1 MIDSYTI
8 APVFAW
14 GDLVTEQI
22 PEQFRL
28 DSYDFDLPADR
39 IAQVPAD
46 RRDQSRLMR
55 LPAAGGEPTD
65 HLFTDVI
72 DFFRPGDCLV
82 LNDTRVF
89 PARLFAS
96 KPAGGRVELLAITV
110 KDNSFLAMYKTHR
123 GLHQGTVLDVL
134 DRDGNPTRT
143 KLLVDSIVTGIAGV
157 SVIDNQSVTAATVFD
172 QFGHMPLPPYIKRP
186 DSTHDELDLTRYQTV
201 YAAATGAV
209 AAPTAGLHF
218 TPDVLNALCHKGVL
232 TETITLHVGPGTFK
246 PVRTEDVR
254 QHDVGTERYVI
265 PERAAAA
272 INLAKEEGRRVIA
285 VGTTVVR
292 TLEAAAVN
300 GRIIA
305 GAGMTSILITPG
317 YRFQIIDGMLTNF
330 HIPKSSL
337 ILLVS
342 ALVGRERILDAYRK
356 GVERGYR
363 FYSYGDSML
372 IL

>member
-1 MIDSYTI
+1 M
-8 APVFAW
+8 AR
-14 GDLVTEQI
+14 VTEGI
-22 PEQFRL
+22 PEQYRL

-55 LPAAGGEPTD
+55 LPIPGGEPTD
-65 HLFTDVI
+65 HLFADVV

-82 LNDTRVF
+82 LNDTKVF
-89 PARLFAS
+89 PARLFAA
-96 KPAGGRVELLAITV
+96 KPAGGRVELLATTV
-110 KDNSFLAMYKTHR
+110 DGNSFRAMYRTHR
-123 GLHQGTVLDVL
+123 GLRAGTVLDCL
-134 DRDGNPTRT
+134 DRDGNPTGT
-143 KLLVDSIVTGIAGV
+143 GLLVESITDGLARVVVV
-157 SVIDNQSVTAATVFD
+157 SSASDGSGSIFER
-172 QFGHMPLPPYIKRP
+172 FGHMPLPPYIKRP
-186 DSTHDELDLTRYQTV
+186 DSTHDELDLQRYQTV
-201 YAAATGAV
+201 YAANTGAV

-218 TPDVLNALCHKGVL
+218 TPDVLGALREKGVL
-232 TETITLHVGPGTFK
+232 TESITLHVGPGTFK
-246 PVRTEDVR
+246 PVRTDDVR
-254 QHDVGTERYVI
+254 LHDVGTERYTI
-265 PERAAAA
+265 PPQAAAA
-272 INLAKEEGRRVIA
+272 INNAREEGRRVIA

-292 TLEAAAVN
+292 TLEAAATN
-300 GRIIA
+300 GRVTA
-305 GAGMTSILITPG
+305 CSDQTSILITPG

-342 ALVGRERILDAYRK
+342 ALAGRERILDAYRK